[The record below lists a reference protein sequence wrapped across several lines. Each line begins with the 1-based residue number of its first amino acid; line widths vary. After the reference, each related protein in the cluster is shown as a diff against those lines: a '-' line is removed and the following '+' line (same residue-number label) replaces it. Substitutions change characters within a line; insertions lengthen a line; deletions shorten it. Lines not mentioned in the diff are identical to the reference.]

1 MKLRDLQEL
10 AQVLDAFK
18 NTDASYNT
26 EYVSNTPYEIP
37 GISRTETRFL
47 HMTSVMEKALHKSKI
62 RFEYIAEDGLF
73 RIRKYLK
80 GSKFPTFMYLAVY
93 WEERTYAFGGEETD
107 VIEDADIRKVV
118 AKASEWLNNDAP
130 AVR

>member
-1 MKLRDLQEL
+1 MKLRGLQDLV
-10 AQVLDAFK
+10 QVLDTFK

-37 GISRTETRFL
+37 DIDRTEKRFL
-47 HMTSVMEKALHKSKI
+47 RMTAVMEKALRKSKI
-62 RFEYIAEDGLF
+62 RFEYEEDGLF
-73 RIRKYLK
+73 RIKKYLK
-80 GSKFPTFMYLAVY
+80 GSQFPTFMYLAVY
-93 WEERTYAFGGEETD
+93 SEEKTYAFGGEETD